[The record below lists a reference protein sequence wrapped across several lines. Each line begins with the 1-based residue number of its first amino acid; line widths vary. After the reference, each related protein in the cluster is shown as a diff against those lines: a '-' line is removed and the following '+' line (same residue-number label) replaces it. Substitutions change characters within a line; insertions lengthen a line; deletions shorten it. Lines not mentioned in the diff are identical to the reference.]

1 MIKIISK
8 HSESDSY
15 YIIEIFYIFTISF
28 GFWMF
33 ETSVRNISIFVAFS
47 ILDICLTFE
56 FETNQRGAI
65 QLSARLDMMH

>member
-28 GFWMF
+28 GFWIF
-33 ETSVRNISIFVAFS
+33 ETSVRNISIFVVFS
-47 ILDICLTFE
+47 ILDTCLTFE
-56 FETNQRGAI
+56 
-65 QLSARLDMMH
+65 LW